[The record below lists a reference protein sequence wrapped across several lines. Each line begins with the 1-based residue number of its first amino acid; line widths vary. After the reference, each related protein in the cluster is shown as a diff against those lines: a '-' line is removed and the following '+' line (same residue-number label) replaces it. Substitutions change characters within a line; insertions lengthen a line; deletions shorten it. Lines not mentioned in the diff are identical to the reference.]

1 MICSI
6 FSQSL
11 ACLFN
16 SWTEFL
22 AEQRFF
28 FYFDKIQYISFF
40 LLWVMLLDL
49 YLRNTW
55 LTSSHE
61 LFSSRSFIVLHFA
74 FRSVIHFE
82 LIFVYSMK
90 LFGGLLIYLFMH
102 MDAQLV

>member
-1 MICSI
+1 MQYFLPVS
-6 FSQSL
+6 SL
-11 ACLFN
+11 SFQLLDRVPCR
-16 SWTEFL
+16 TEV
-22 AEQRFF
+22 FF

-55 LTSSHE
+55 LTSGHE